1 MCPPIQTSPN
11 MSDQEK
17 NAPTQTRK
25 RTISITEIVDND
37 QEMNIPTRTRKRTIS
52 TTEIVDKKLSNVIRR
67 LSAPINILIEEIPDS
82 ATQHEVVQKYT
93 QVFTYLFA
101 SFKDRG
107 SSGSAVFGFPGNL
120 TVGKT
125 ALIGDRIS
133 TKVPSILIFRKFQ
146 FLKMKK

>member
-1 MCPPIQTSPN
+1 MSLLDTQSSLPLAIGYLDMCPPIQTSPN

-25 RTISITEIVDND
+25 RTVSITEIVDND

-82 ATQHEVVQKYT
+82 STQHVVVQKYT
-93 QVFTYLFA
+93 QVFTSYL
-101 SFKDRG
+101 
-107 SSGSAVFGFPGNL
+107 L
-120 TVGKT
+120 T
-125 ALIGDRIS
+125 R
-133 TKVPSILIFRKFQ
+133 
-146 FLKMKK
+146 